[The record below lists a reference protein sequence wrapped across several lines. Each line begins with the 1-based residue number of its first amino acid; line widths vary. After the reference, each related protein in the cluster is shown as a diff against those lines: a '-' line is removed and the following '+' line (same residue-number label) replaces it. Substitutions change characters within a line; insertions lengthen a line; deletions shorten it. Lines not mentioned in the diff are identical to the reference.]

1 MEIEE
6 KDKLEK
12 MDEDIEIP
20 LDFSQKRRSS
30 SPLTPYP
37 AGFPPGVLPPG
48 FPFHFINPTG
58 GNMGF
63 PVFNPFLQFP
73 ALQLPA
79 LLHTILNQSQAAI
92 HSPLNQSF
100 HSQSNPPF
108 QSTPISIPT
117 SSPSHSPS
125 ANLLSVLNIPSATS
139 ITPVSRNQK
148 PPEDPGIKISN
159 TEPISQPQ
167 PNFNLGSYA
176 TFREEMLKQLAETNS
191 KPSTF
196 SRLNS
201 TLSRSG
207 STFSRSSSL
216 LSENSDS
223 RDSSENDI
231 SMLSRDES
239 MLSTS
244 GNSSGSMLHA
254 EVKEKAYQERR
265 RKNNLAAKRS
275 RDARR
280 AKEDEISIRAAFLG
294 IIFIKKKNLFL
305 GVMDGSEN
313 A

>member
-1 MEIEE
+1 
-6 KDKLEK
+6 
-12 MDEDIEIP
+12 
-20 LDFSQKRRSS
+20 
-30 SPLTPYP
+30 
-37 AGFPPGVLPPG
+37 
-48 FPFHFINPTG
+48 
-58 GNMGF
+58 
-63 PVFNPFLQFP
+63 
-73 ALQLPA
+73 
-79 LLHTILNQSQAAI
+79 
-92 HSPLNQSF
+92 
-100 HSQSNPPF
+100 
-108 QSTPISIPT
+108 
-117 SSPSHSPS
+117 
-125 ANLLSVLNIPSATS
+125 
-139 ITPVSRNQK
+139 
-148 PPEDPGIKISN
+148 
-159 TEPISQPQ
+159 
-167 PNFNLGSYA
+167 
-176 TFREEMLKQLAETNS
+176 MLKQLAETNS

-294 IIFIKKKNLFL
+294 IIFIKK
-305 GVMDGSEN
+305 
-313 A
+313 